1 MGKIRRR
8 LNHATLMLAAVLAVN
23 ACAFRH
29 GDAPK
34 MGAKDITSQML
45 LDASPLAAGAE
56 LENLSQLDIL
66 ALSPEMKAFIDSH
79 LEEGLSKSARLQR
92 LLYALMGEGV
102 FELVYDERT
111 YTAEGTFQRQR
122 GNCLSFTNMFVAMAR
137 YAGLD
142 AHYQEVDI
150 PPLWSSA
157 GHTALLNQHI
167 NVFLPLVAGRD
178 HVVDFNIRDYSPSQD
193 VRIISDDRARAHY
206 FNNIG
211 VEEMLGGDTTL
222 AFANFR
228 QALREDSSFS
238 PAWVNLGSLYRR
250 DGYYEYAESAYLR
263 GLEADD
269 DSLVAMSSLANLYQ
283 QQGYDELAAEYLGRV
298 EAHRMRNPYYRFHLA
313 TVAFNNGDYDGAID
327 EAKYAIRMRDD
338 DPKFYSLVSFGYL
351 MSGDQK
357 KARKWME
364 KAEAVAEKEGEK
376 DKYHHKLDMLM
387 QLQADS

>member
-1 MGKIRRR
+1 
-8 LNHATLMLAAVLAVN
+8 
-23 ACAFRH
+23 
-29 GDAPK
+29 
-34 MGAKDITSQML
+34 
-45 LDASPLAAGAE
+45 
-56 LENLSQLDIL
+56 
-66 ALSPEMKAFIDSH
+66 
-79 LEEGLSKSARLQR
+79 
-92 LLYALMGEGV
+92 MGEGV
-102 FELVYDERT
+102 FELIYDERT
-111 YTAEGTFQRQR
+111 YTAEGTFQREH

-142 AHYQEVDI
+142 AHFQEVEI

-157 GHTALLNQHI
+157 GQTALLNQHI
-167 NVFLPLVAGRD
+167 NVFVALGAGRD
-178 HVVDFNIRDYSPSQD
+178 HVVDFNIRDYSTSQD

-211 VEEMLGGDTTL
+211 VEEMLGGDTLL
-222 AFANFR
+222 ALANFR

-263 GLEADD
+263 GLEADGNN
-269 DSLVAMSSLANLYQ
+269 LVAMSSLANLYQ
-283 QQGYDELAAEYLGRV
+283 QQGYDELAAEYLGQV

-313 TVAFNNGDYDGAID
+313 TVAFNNGDYDSAIA

-351 MSGDQK
+351 MNGDRQ

-364 KAEAVAEKEGEK
+364 KAEAVAENEGDK

-387 QLQADS
+387 QLQSDG